1 MGVYTAFVFSLLIG
15 IVISEEA
22 SICNSAEDSLVPV
35 TIFVTAEQY
44 RACKEDNDCTFDS
57 QCASWDNSGD
67 FHDTF
72 QGNSY
77 FEICRKIH
85 FKMEQLEAEYPDIKH
100 LKLKIMQLVNAFL
113 SEFEFECTENELV
126 SIKILDF
133 VKNWIEKMKVE
144 LEEANEMQKPEPI
157 PILKTIIQEEV
168 TAEPELEHESD
179 HSMLV
184 GSIRG
189 IPGIHFPNYTEIPL
203 TSFSCNDKTII
214 PGFYADLETGCQ
226 VFHLCYEHRRESFL
240 CPTGTIFNQPILAC
254 DYWYS
259 ANCSQALIYYEY
271 PNIPEPES
279 IPTITVDTNENV
291 EQIAKR
297 PEKDALKDFMKFLP
311 VKAKVTDIPTSEKPI
326 QTQELKPSVTLED
339 TEAVADKIFDGIL
352 SLGSHITSTAS
363 YKLQQLPDPQYETPK
378 FEHSLLKAKLA
389 TKASAF
395 VPLAKAKKIT
405 SAAKLSA
412 AVKTASGVALISGKV
427 KLGSLGAAAALPI
440 KAKKVAAAAAAA
452 AALPIKAK
460 KAKKV
465 ATAAAA
471 AAALPIKAKKV
482 ALLPPPR
489 LRYPSRQKKVAT
501 AAAAA
506 AALPIKAKKVA
517 TAAAAAAALPIKA
530 KKVATAAAAA
540 AALPIKAKKVATAAA
555 AAAALPIK
563 AKKFAL
569 PIVKTKL
576 ASASIPLRKAKAVS
590 KKLPIV
596 KAKLF
601 KLPLAKTKLG
611 AASIPALKAKKV
623 APFIKMAALKPK
635 IAIAPLKA
643 KSAVLPL
650 MKAKLAKAAISPL
663 TKKTLAL
670 GYLKLL
676 KAKKLALMG

>member
-1 MGVYTAFVFSLLIG
+1 MNRKINLRKSKRKIIKSVNLRCSCVINTERRSFIFSFLPRSGAPEVATMGVYTAFVFSLLIG

-57 QCASWDNSGD
+57 QCVSWDNSGD

-157 PILKTIIQEEV
+157 PILKTIIQEEEV

-378 FEHSLLKAKLA
+378 FEHSLLKTKLA

-427 KLGSLGAAAALPI
+427 KLGSL
-440 KAKKVAAAAAAA
+440 AAA
-452 AALPIKAK
+452 AALPIKA
-460 KAKKV
+460 
-465 ATAAAA
+465 
-471 AAALPIKAKKV
+471 
-482 ALLPPPR
+482 
-489 LRYPSRQKKVAT
+489 KKVAT